1 MLRSPVAYRFRTHA
15 FITAFYWEHKM
26 RHYFASVLLFAAFA
40 SLGTVAFARPIVA
53 LKLTAA
59 IVQKDTNGRD
69 VLAPASGG
77 VVHAGDRMRY
87 EIVASNAGDRPAT
100 NVRPTDKIPAGT
112 EFVAGSA
119 SGNGKVEYSLDRGV
133 SWSSAPTVVVHSKDG
148 DKTVPAD
155 PATYT
160 AVRWTTMLKPGAAET
175 FAFDVSV
182 K

>member
-1 MLRSPVAYRFRTHA
+1 
-15 FITAFYWEHKM
+15 M
-26 RHYFASVLLFAAFA
+26 RLHIAVISLFAALA
-40 SLGTVAFARPIVA
+40 SLGTTAFARPIVA

-59 IVQKDTNGRD
+59 IVQKDTSGRD
-69 VLAPASGG
+69 VLAPAAGG
-77 VVHAGDRMRY
+77 VVRSGDRMRY
-87 EIVASNAGDRPAT
+87 EIVATNAGDKPAT

-119 SGNGKVEYSLDRGV
+119 TGSGKVEYSLDRGT
-133 SWSSAPTVVVHSKDG
+133 SWSNAPTVVVHSKDG

-160 AVRWTTMLKPGAAET
+160 AVRWTTLLKPGASES
-175 FAFDVSV
+175 FAFDVKV